1 MRTGMHMAPSPM
13 GAPHCPPEEAAG
25 WQVCQVPEC
34 PLSQQSWHPEPRCGG
49 STTPPDP
56 THSPNPTAPPGL
68 HPALISACCLAVP
81 WRLRGQR
88 SPLHPSLYTPVIFNS
103 AYANPESG
111 MSSGRG
117 PRGNG
122 HGANFLPFLPL
133 FLYNIQQRFSS
144 LLNFHWYRKAESTEP
159 SMEPQGPAP

>member
-1 MRTGMHMAPSPM
+1 MSALSKGCRGTGSMNDGFAYRNIYGLIFH
-13 GAPHCPPEEAAG
+13 GCCPAAWPG
-25 WQVCQVPEC
+25 GCQAGR
-34 PLSQQSWHPEPRCGG
+34 SWHPIPWQ
-49 STTPPDP
+49 SSAAAPPDP
-56 THSPNPTAPPGL
+56 AHTPSPTASLGL

-81 WRLRGQR
+81 WWLQGQR
-88 SPLHPSLYTPVIFNS
+88 SPLRPSLYTPVIFNS

-144 LLNFHWYRKAESTEP
+144 TS
-159 SMEPQGPAP
+159 

>member
-1 MRTGMHMAPSPM
+1 MSAQSKGYRGTGSTSDVCLWEYTWPHIPGVLPSCL
-13 GAPHCPPEEAAG
+13 ARRLLS
-25 WQVCQVPEC
+25 WQVLAEQAPW
-34 PLSQQSWHPEPRCGG
+34 QSSPVA
-49 STTPPDP
+49 PPDP
-56 THSPNPTAPPGL
+56 AHTPSPTASPGL

-88 SPLHPSLYTPVIFNS
+88 SPLSPSLYTPVIFNS

-144 LLNFHWYRKAESTEP
+144 TS
-159 SMEPQGPAP
+159 

>member
-1 MRTGMHMAPSPM
+1 MSHGCCPAARPGRLPSRQSQAPRLPARQHR
-13 GAPHCPPEEAAG
+13 GTPRPHTRCR
-25 WQVCQVPEC
+25 
-34 PLSQQSWHPEPRCGG
+34 PRRV
-49 STTPPDP
+49 
-56 THSPNPTAPPGL
+56 TAP
-68 HPALISACCLAVP
+68 HPALISAHCLAVP
-81 WRLRGQR
+81 RRLQGQR
-88 SPLHPSLYTPVIFNS
+88 SPLRPSLYTPVIFNS

-144 LLNFHWYRKAESTEP
+144 TA
-159 SMEPQGPAP
+159 

>member
-1 MRTGMHMAPSPM
+1 MASYSRGAAQLLGQEAAKLAGLGRASPLAEQPSGTPRPHTHSQ
-13 GAPHCPPEEAAG
+13 PHC
-25 WQVCQVPEC
+25 
-34 PLSQQSWHPEPRCGG
+34 
-49 STTPPDP
+49 
-56 THSPNPTAPPGL
+56 SPGP

-81 WRLRGQR
+81 WWLRGQR
-88 SPLHPSLYTPVIFNS
+88 SPLSPSLYTPVIFNS
-103 AYANPESG
+103 AYANPKSG

-144 LLNFHWYRKAESTEP
+144 TFFTFTGTGKLKAPGSE
-159 SMEPQGPAP
+159 

>member
-1 MRTGMHMAPSPM
+1 MASSSMGTAQLLSQEGAKLADLGILPLESNPGAPPDLAHTPSPT
-13 GAPHCPPEEAAG
+13 A
-25 WQVCQVPEC
+25 
-34 PLSQQSWHPEPRCGG
+34 SPR
-49 STTPPDP
+49 P
-56 THSPNPTAPPGL
+56 
-68 HPALISACCLAVP
+68 HPALISACCLTVP
-81 WRLRGQR
+81 WWLRGQC
-88 SPLHPSLYTPVIFNS
+88 SPLRPSLYTPVIFNS

-144 LLNFHWYRKAESTEP
+144 TS
-159 SMEPQGPAP
+159 

>member
-1 MRTGMHMAPSPM
+1 MSAQSKGYRGTGSTGNVFAYGNIH
-13 GAPHCPPEEAAG
+13 GLIFRVCCPAAWPG
-25 WQVCQVPEC
+25 GCKAGR
-34 PLSQQSWHPEPRCGG
+34 SWHPSPWQ
-49 STTPPDP
+49 SNPAAPPDP
-56 THSPNPTAPPGL
+56 TQTPSPSASPGP
-68 HPALISACCLAVP
+68 HPALISACCLTVP
-81 WRLRGQR
+81 WWLRGQR
-88 SPLHPSLYTPVIFNS
+88 SLLRPSLYTPVIFNS

-144 LLNFHWYRKAESTEP
+144 TS
-159 SMEPQGPAP
+159 